1 MEAAGHHYRDGA
13 WSSPGYRSARMR
25 ANITLALF
33 VVVGVASLGLVST
46 SLESYGLVR
55 RAGSGSISDVQA
67 LDVLIEETEAV
78 SAVFVL
84 AAFTL
89 AVAFLAWLSRTVEI
103 TPALGG
109 GTPSTSPAWSIIWW
123 FIPIA
128 FLWKP
133 YSVVREVW
141 ERLATPERRGN
152 GWVVV
157 GWWLCWI
164 GGGVLGRASDVM
176 ARTGTDWE
184 ALETAMLLGVGS
196 SVASLVAA
204 ILGFFLVRELQARAD
219 LRALALGFEAPL
231 PSAARPQPDQS
242 LADIRA
248 QERTSIADTVDA
260 PSRSRVSGATAD
272 LAASLHRLRV
282 LRDEGL
288 ITDEEYERKRSEI
301 LDRL

>member
-1 MEAAGHHYRDGA
+1 MEAAAHHYRDGT

-25 ANITLALF
+25 ANVTLALF

-55 RAGSGSISDVQA
+55 RASSGSISDVQA
-67 LDVLIEETEAV
+67 LDALMERAEAV
-78 SAVFVL
+78 SGVFVL
-84 AAFTL
+84 SAFAL

-128 FLWKP
+128 LLWKP
-133 YSVVREVW
+133 YGVVREVW

-152 GWVVV
+152 AWIVV
-157 GWWLCWI
+157 GWWLGWI
-164 GGGVLGRASDVM
+164 GGGVLGRAGDIM
-176 ARTGTDWE
+176 ARTGTDWGS
-184 ALETAMLLGVGS
+184 LETALLPAVGS

-242 LADIRA
+242 LADTRV
-248 QERTSIADTVDA
+248 QDRTPVPDIVDA
-260 PSRSRVSGATAD
+260 ASRPRATGTMPD
-272 LAASLHRLRV
+272 LAASLHHLRT
-282 LRDEGL
+282 LRHEGL